1 VKPIHV
7 RDSQHREVRAKSAVR
22 ARFKAHLA
30 GLPQEKRIE
39 LLRGLIA
46 EAERRDMKNA
56 ERDLVTLLTG
66 YTEGP

>member
-1 VKPIHV
+1 MKPIRV
-7 RDSQHREVRAKSAVR
+7 RDPEHRQAVIKG
-22 ARFKAHLA
+22 RFKQYVAS
-30 GLPQEKRIE
+30 LPQEKRIE

-66 YTEGP
+66 YTEAR